1 MLYRRAAVFPA
12 VLALLAACESGT
24 APKAASAPD
33 AGAALN
39 RRPAPTLPLTPE
51 VFASGLEFPR
61 GMAWAPNGDM
71 YVAEAGTGGPN
82 ATTPEQCTQVPAPV
96 GPYTG
101 GPTSRISRID
111 RHGTVSVFA
120 DGFPSAANQ
129 LGLVTGVADIAFVG
143 NRMYAMMSGGG
154 CDHGSPAVPQGIARV
169 GPSGQWH
176 IFSDLGAF
184 EMAHAT
190 AVIEPEDFEPTG
202 TWFSMI
208 RSGGSLIAVE
218 PNHGDF
224 VRIDPRTGRIRRL
237 ADISAV
243 EGHWVPTVVA
253 ERHGAFYV
261 GNLGTF
267 PVIPGTQK
275 IIRISKTGH
284 ISDVAGGFT
293 TILGLDFDHS
303 GRLYVLENTTVAGDS
318 PTPLNGRVVRI
329 DRMGHRDVIVD
340 GLFLPTAMR
349 FGPDGKLYI
358 SNIGFGPPIPGE
370 ILRVTVPGANER
382 HPEFDMEGH

>member
-1 MLYRRAAVFPA
+1 MLQRRAAVFGV
-12 VLALLAACESGT
+12 VLSLLAACESGT

-51 VFASGLEFPR
+51 VFASGPEFPR
-61 GMAWAPNGDM
+61 GMAWAPSGDM

-82 ATTPEQCTQVPAPV
+82 TATPDQCTQVPAPV

-111 RHGTVSVFA
+111 RHGNLSLFA

-154 CDHGSPAVPQGIARV
+154 CDHGS
-169 GPSGQWH
+169 
-176 IFSDLGAF
+176 
-184 EMAHAT
+184 
-190 AVIEPEDFEPTG
+190 
-202 TWFSMI
+202 
-208 RSGGSLIAVE
+208 LIAVE
-218 PNHGDF
+218 ANHGDF
-224 VRIDPRTGRIRRL
+224 VRVDPRTGRIRRL

-243 EGHWVPTVVA
+243 EGHWVLTVVA
-253 ERHGAFYV
+253 ERNGAFYV

-284 ISDVAGGFT
+284 ITEVAGGFT

-303 GRLYVLENTTVAGDS
+303 GRLYVLENTTAAGDS

-370 ILRVTVPGANER
+370 IVRVTVPGANER
-382 HPEFDMEGH
+382 HPDFDIEGH